1 MIKLANSVGNH
12 HKIRSSVIL
21 GGENPP
27 QSLGG
32 GAKII
37 LEAHSLPV
45 GESSFLDV
53 LPWPSFN
60 HPKREND

>member
-12 HKIRSSVIL
+12 HKIRSQCYL
-21 GGENPP
+21 GGGDPP

-37 LEAHSLPV
+37 LEAHPLCMGGSL
-45 GESSFLDV
+45 FLDG
-53 LPWPSFN
+53 LLWPSFN
-60 HPKREND
+60 HPKEEND

>member
-1 MIKLANSVGNH
+1 
-12 HKIRSSVIL
+12 L

-37 LEAHSLPV
+37 LEAHPLCMGGSL
-45 GESSFLDV
+45 FLDG
-53 LPWPSFN
+53 LLWPSFN
-60 HPKREND
+60 HPKEEND